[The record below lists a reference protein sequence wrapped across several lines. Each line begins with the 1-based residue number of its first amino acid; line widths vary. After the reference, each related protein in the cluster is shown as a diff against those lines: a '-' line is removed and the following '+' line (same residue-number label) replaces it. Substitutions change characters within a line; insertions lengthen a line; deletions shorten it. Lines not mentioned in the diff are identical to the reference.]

1 MTKAISEMDL
11 PPPTTLAVAVAD
23 FYPFI
28 IGWIL
33 TINEYN
39 LCFGSIIEI
48 LPHALQSLSNESFPF
63 KTISVSVLQ
72 DPHKTNLLIKPSNES
87 CNSFESCAPL
97 TKYLSFKIWV

>member
-1 MTKAISEMDL
+1 MDL

-23 FYPFI
+23 FLPFLLS
-28 IGWIL
+28 GGFL

-63 KTISVSVLQ
+63 KTISVSGFLQ